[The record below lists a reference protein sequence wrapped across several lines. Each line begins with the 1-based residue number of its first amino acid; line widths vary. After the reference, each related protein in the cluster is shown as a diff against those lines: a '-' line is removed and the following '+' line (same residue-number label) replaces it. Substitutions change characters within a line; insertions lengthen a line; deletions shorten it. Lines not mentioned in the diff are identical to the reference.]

1 MPLSYEKQDI
11 EKVRS
16 ALDKI
21 NETYNLQDKDFAEM
35 FGITTATFSV
45 LWKPGGNAKT
55 YRRLVNK
62 LIQDYEQTQLS
73 YIVSEKGFEVET
85 IERFEDIEK
94 EIQHLKDLL
103 VEKDLE
109 IAELR
114 SDVVSI
120 RDIALSSNQMI
131 ELSKEY
137 LEAVKAI
144 LPKRD

>member
-1 MPLSYEKQDI
+1 M
-11 EKVRS
+11 
-16 ALDKI
+16 
-21 NETYNLQDKDFAEM
+21 
-35 FGITTATFSV
+35 
-45 LWKPGGNAKT
+45 
-55 YRRLVNK
+55 
-62 LIQDYEQTQLS
+62 
-73 YIVSEKGFEVET
+73 SEKGFEVET

-103 VEKDLE
+103 VEKDVE